1 VHAPAR
7 APDAPVFAASLA
19 AGDDAARDAA
29 VVAESCADT
38 LRAPCDLALVFLS
51 RHIVAQGAQALA
63 EVRARLRP
71 GLLLAVS
78 ASGVIGGGTELEETP
93 GLSILAARL
102 PGVSLTPFRTDDFIT
117 DDDPHAARAAIA
129 RRLGADDPAS
139 LRAVLL
145 FADPFSVPL
154 VRLLPTLN
162 DALRDCGAPPILGG
176 LASAASEPGGNLLA
190 IDTAVESRGGV
201 GVAIRGPLRVDAIV
215 SQGCRPFG
223 PVCVVTKAKRNI
235 IFELGGR
242 PALQVVS
249 DAISELSDDARE
261 GLKGGLFVGRVVN
274 EYKQHFGRGDFLIRD
289 VLGVDQN
296 HGALALA
303 DQVSVGQ
310 TVRLHMRDARTAHE
324 DLALLLDA
332 QKLHAPPAGV
342 LLVSCTSR
350 GRRMFE
356 TPNHDAG
363 SIIRAFLPQP
373 AGEQRARVGFDI
385 AAPEQ
390 AGPPLAG
397 FFAAGEIGPV
407 ASGSFLHG
415 HTACAALFRGA

>member
-1 VHAPAR
+1 MHARDPATT
-7 APDAPVFAASLA
+7 DAPVFAASLA

-29 VVAESCADT
+29 RVAETCADA
-38 LRAPCDLALVFLS
+38 LHHSCDLALVFLS
-51 RHIVAQGAQALA
+51 RHLVAQGEQALA
-63 EVRARLRP
+63 EVRARLKP

-78 ASGVIGGGTELEETP
+78 ASGVIGGGTELEESP

-102 PGVSLTPFRTDDFIT
+102 PGVSLTPFRTDDLIT
-117 DDDPHAARAAIA
+117 DDDPDAARDRIA
-129 RRLGADDPAS
+129 THLGADDA

-162 DALRDCGAPPILGG
+162 DALRDCGSPPILGG
-176 LASAASEPGGNLLA
+176 LASAAGEPGGNLLA
-190 IDTAVESRGGV
+190 IDGTVESRGGV

-223 PVCVVTKAKRNI
+223 PLCVVTKAKRNI

-274 EYKQHFGRGDFLIRD
+274 EYKQHFGRGDFLIRN

-363 SIIRAFLPQP
+363 SIVRAFLPQP